1 MTNPFFSALHPSEAA
16 GTQGSAAFTN
26 STIIIDLSND
36 SVTVPSSTDGLTTN
50 FSSAVTTVSIL
61 EGLTNV
67 TNLWSITATPGT
79 GVTVSFTSNTYTV
92 GTMSTDSGTVTFT
105 ATRAGYATLTAVF
118 TIAKARAGSPGSS
131 VTVYE
136 IRASQGII
144 KKNSAGTFTPATI
157 TFEGLSIT
165 GAGAPAPYSG
175 RFIID
180 ASTDNGATYS
190 PVYTSSTDQPSYTYT
205 LSGTTVTHIRATLYA
220 AGGTSVILDQ
230 EVFPVASDGI
240 NAVSGFLTNEAHTV
254 PASSAG
260 VVVTADLN
268 IAGGTFKVFNGTT
281 DVTTTNTTFSI
292 VGGTDGG
299 VNWTQSKNG
308 LTLTLVKATGVYS
321 LTQSTWTTSDS
332 ETFTLQA
339 LHAGVTINLVYTISK
354 SKAGVT
360 GAQGPSLQLTASAQ
374 AFTFTDSV
382 ANPTSQ
388 TITLTATLQNLTG
401 TPTWTAT
408 PSVTLGGLSTDLIRT
423 LTVANFGTN
432 RQVTIGVTV
441 AGVTDRIT
449 IVRLERNIVINS
461 ANRVQNSLF
470 ETGTNSADWGSFG
483 ESGVT
488 ANPATSSTVGGFAA
502 AVSTGSTPNN
512 TARLIFSSNRKFPV
526 TAGETLFVG
535 VGANTGAN
543 TLVTAQVLFQNASGT
558 YITELNASQ
567 VAASTNGRSTG
578 FITVPAGATQGTFRI
593 QITHA
598 TSGAVTAT
606 IYQPMVTSAAADQ
619 TLLPAFTRGLNAQDA
634 ANNTFLDG
642 SGTLQGVSS
651 GAGTAVANSRISIN
665 ANGSLTGAG
674 AGSVTL
680 PGLGQSFFRVSAI
693 GNSATSNG
701 GLGTGLY
708 VNGST
713 TAFTTGGRSYTVVKI
728 LRSTGVPT
736 LIGTYDVFG
745 STANATAMATALN
758 AIGSDSIVVV
768 FTADEPQTNRLF
780 GTLPAALYRHGASRT
795 IFGSSDFRF
804 RSAYV
809 LIGIGACGEGN
820 GAEIYQGATDNDVN
834 AWVDAGFSITNS
846 VLTGVSASATP
857 TTLSDYGY
865 TGALDANNTSVD
877 ANGAIQGVSSGAG
890 TTIANNQIAIVSNS
904 LTGIG
909 AGNNTEVANSVAEAR
924 QGRFQWQ
931 TDQYRTNVAINPTG
945 TVPNYDLVN
954 QATLIKRLF
963 VPNTTTSF
971 TFSDDNY
978 FGVASASVYSPSAW
992 TWSLTVSHDDA
1003 GRIYV
1008 NGQSI
1013 YSNQIG
1019 TYAISISF
1027 PAGWSTIELMWAEQG
1042 GGDAF
1047 NLFQA
1052 ISARAEITDM
1062 WAGTNLV
1069 GLISSAATTANMLT
1083 SNVVVNSE
1091 FTRGI
1096 YGFRFATTTGAGT
1109 PYTVNGGVNL
1119 NAAYSGL
1126 KNVMWAS
1133 VATGGA
1139 NWASGGYADA
1149 FSINGNW
1156 NGGNM
1161 TEQRQFGLPVKNGDR
1176 VYARCLLARHRCNAQ
1191 LLLLVFDKDGN
1202 YLGST
1207 STSFTGGRV
1216 GGAGG
1221 GLPTNFDVVGGTHLI
1236 TDVNAAS
1243 ALMVWRMLATG
1254 EADPYIFMTEPAM
1267 GILPSYQTTLPP
1279 YQLGNT
1285 DPLADATSLNTS
1297 ANSNALGGTAAA
1309 TVASN
1314 ITTAQTTAN
1323 SKNRTFTGTATPV
1336 GPQTGDL
1343 WSIPG
1348 EQRLRRWS
1356 GTAWVVQLEFIANA
1370 RTSFTVALPTTS
1382 SFAQLGAGTLGV
1394 GPNGTTQV
1402 SSSITYSPQTGG
1414 SGPRSGA
1421 IELTVDWRPVP
1432 GTGAWT
1438 QIGAS
1443 QTGSLATRADD
1454 LAPGEPGDITIGSVT
1469 IVRTLAGPVSVSNNE
1484 FRVTGRLTGNA
1495 LQGTPDNAIISWVP

>member
-1 MTNPFFSALHPSEAA
+1 MSTTYYSTFHPAESSGAR
-16 GTQGSAAFTN
+16 GSAAFAGSALNTAVIYLYRRSATALTAGDKPN
-26 STIIIDLSND
+26 ATTTYTFDPPGIDLTGVSNGWTSTIPAGSDPLY
-36 SVTVPSSTDGLTTN
+36 
-50 FSSAVTTVSIL
+50 AVT
-61 EGLTNV
+61 
-67 TNLWSITATPGT
+67 IT
-79 GVTVSFTSNTYTV
+79 
-92 GTMSTDSGTVTFT
+92 
-105 ATRAGYATLTAVF
+105 
-118 TIAKARAGSPGSS
+118 
-131 VTVYE
+131 
-136 IRASQGII
+136 
-144 KKNSAGTFTPATI
+144 
-157 TFEGLSIT
+157 
-165 GAGAPAPYSG
+165 
-175 RFIID
+175 
-180 ASTDNGATYS
+180 
-190 PVYTSSTDQPSYTYT
+190 
-205 LSGTTVTHIRATLYA
+205 
-220 AGGTSVILDQ
+220 
-230 EVFPVASDGI
+230 VASDNPTVTITTGEWATPVILAQNGANGI
-240 NAVSGFLTNEAHTV
+240 NAVSGFLTNEAHNV
-254 PASSAG
+254 S
-260 VVVTADLN
+260 ADLN
-268 IAGGTFKVFNGTT
+268 GANYSLTGSGGTFKVFNGIT
-281 DVTTTNTTFSI
+281 DVTTSATFS
-292 VGGTDGG
+292 VVAPAT
-299 VNWTQSKNG
+299 KNG
-308 LTLTLVKATGVYS
+308 LTISIGAGTGIFSLSGASWTTDSENFTLRAVYNTVTIDLVYS
-321 LTQSTWTTSDS
+321 
-332 ETFTLQA
+332 
-339 LHAGVTINLVYTISK
+339 ISK
-354 SKAGVT
+354 SKTGST
-360 GAQGPSLQLTASAQ
+360 GAQGPSLKLTASAQ

-382 ANPTSQ
+382 ANPGSQ

-401 TPTWTAT
+401 TATFTTTPT
-408 PSVTLGGLSTDLIRT
+408 VTLTGTGLTRT
-423 LTVANFGTN
+423 LTDVNFGTN
-432 RQVTIGVTV
+432 RQVTVEVTV

-461 ANRVQNSLF
+461 ANRVQSSLF
-470 ETGTNSADWGSFG
+470 ETGTNSVDWGSFG
-483 ESGVT
+483 EAGVT

-502 AVSTGSTPNN
+502 AVSTGSVPNN

-543 TLVTAQVLFQNASGT
+543 TLVTAQVLFENASST
-558 YITELNASQ
+558 YITEINASQ

-578 FITVPAGATQGTFRI
+578 FITVPAGATQGVLRI

-606 IYQPMVTSAAADQ
+606 IYQPMVTSAAVGQ

-651 GAGTAVANSRISIN
+651 GAGTAVANSQISIN

-728 LRSTGVPT
+728 LRSTRVPT

-795 IFGSSDFRF
+795 IFGSSDFRY

-890 TTIANNQIAIVSNS
+890 TTVANNQIAITSGT

-909 AGNNTEVANSVAEAR
+909 TGNNTEVANSVAETR

-931 TDQYRTNVAINPTG
+931 TDQYSTTSAINTSG
-945 TVPNYDLVN
+945 TVPNYTLVN
-954 QATLIKRLF
+954 QATLTKRLF
-963 VPNTTTSF
+963 VSNTSTSF
-971 TFSDDNY
+971 TFSADNY

-992 TWSLTVSHDDA
+992 TWNVTVSHDDS

-1008 NGQSI
+1008 NGQSV
-1013 YSNQIG
+1013 YSNPIG
-1019 TYAISISF
+1019 TYATSISF
-1027 PAGWSTIELMWAEQG
+1027 PAGWSTIELMWAEQV

-1047 NLFQA
+1047 TLSQA
-1052 ISARAEITDM
+1052 ISARTEITDM
-1062 WAGTNLV
+1062 RAGTNLV

-1091 FTRGI
+1091 FTRGT
-1096 YGFRFATTTGAGT
+1096 YGFRFATTTGSGT
-1109 PYTVNGGVNL
+1109 LYPVYGGVNL
-1119 NAAYSGL
+1119 NASYSGL
-1126 KNVMWAS
+1126 KNVMWAN
-1133 VATGGA
+1133 VGTGAA
-1139 NWASGGYADA
+1139 NWTSGGYVDA

-1156 NGGNM
+1156 NGGNV

-1176 VYARCLLARHRCNAQ
+1176 IYARCLLARHRCDAQ

-1207 STSFTGGRV
+1207 SIGFTGGRI

-1236 TDVNAAS
+1236 TDANAAN

-1267 GILPSYQTTLPP
+1267 GIIPSYQTTLPP

-1285 DPLADATSLNTS
+1285 DPLADATRTILPSLQRGAWSASSVVYALGDIVTRDGSSYTCIIANTSTGANGPPGANWSLLAQVGAQGATGVSAPPTKALGTGGAAQFDPILLTAGQTVAVEAELYLNTGGVAGTCS
-1297 ANSNALGGTAAA
+1297 LQVQWSVNAANSWTTMTNGSA
-1309 TVASN
+1309 TSSLPTSEAVEL
-1314 ITTAQTTAN
+1314 I
-1323 SKNRTFTGTATPV
+1323 
-1336 GPQTGDL
+1336 
-1343 WSIPG
+1343 
-1348 EQRLRRWS
+1348 
-1356 GTAWVVQLEFIANA
+1356 IANA
-1370 RTSFTVALPTTS
+1370 TFTNTSGIDQMYDIRTTS
-1382 SFAQLGAGTLGV
+1382 TRQS
-1394 GPNGTTQV
+1394 
-1402 SSSITYSPQTGG
+1402 
-1414 SGPRSGA
+1414 R
-1421 IELTVDWRPVP
+1421 TVNQPP
-1432 GTGAWT
+1432 
-1438 QIGAS
+1438 S
-1443 QTGSLATRADD
+1443 YM
-1454 LAPGEPGDITIGSVT
+1454 
-1469 IVRTLAGPVSVSNNE
+1469 
-1484 FRVTGRLTGNA
+1484 RVK
-1495 LQGTPDNAIISWVP
+1495 